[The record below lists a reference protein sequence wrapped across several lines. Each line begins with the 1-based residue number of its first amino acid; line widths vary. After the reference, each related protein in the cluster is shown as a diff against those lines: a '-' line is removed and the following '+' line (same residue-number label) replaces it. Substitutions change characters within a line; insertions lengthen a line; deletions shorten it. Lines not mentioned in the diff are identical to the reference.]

1 MNEDRRNPH
10 WTRRWVLP
18 ASIAAH
24 ALAVALL
31 IFGLPISLPHPQED
45 QAISVDLVPPPKP
58 PEKPKTPPAAP
69 VEKPAPEKPDKPK
82 TGTQPPPESSAAQ
95 RSPIPTLRPV
105 FQFGEKD
112 SGPRKSLE
120 GDSPEDT
127 AKASTLHDDPDKKA
141 AAETHVLTATNAGNA
156 DKRSVVPEKSSKAA
170 KPGKMQDRIEL
181 QEAKKLFSRS
191 ATDDPRATMAMRN
204 MPRDERGGWLCVTE
218 LREQLLNA
226 SPPYFPDMLPAYRLT
241 EGTVMDVQRAAFRIA
256 GQWYDLSY
264 RCEVDKDATRVQSF
278 AFHVGEPIPPG
289 DWARRG
295 LPTQ

>member
-1 MNEDRRNPH
+1 MNEASQDPH
-10 WTRRWVLP
+10 WTRRWALP
-18 ASIAAH
+18 ASVAAH
-24 ALAVALL
+24 SLAVALL

-58 PEKPKTPPAAP
+58 PEKPKAQAAAP
-69 VEKPAPEKPDKPK
+69 AEKPAPEKPDKTK
-82 TGTQPPPESSAAQ
+82 AVTPPSPESAAAQ

-112 SGPRKSLE
+112 SGPRKSPD

-127 AKASTLHDDPDKKA
+127 AKASTMRDDPDKKA
-141 AAETHVLTATNAGNA
+141 PAETHILTAANAGNA
-156 DKRSVVPEKSSKAA
+156 DKRSAAPEKSPKAA
-170 KPGKMQDRIEL
+170 KPDKAQDRVEL

-191 ATDDPRATMAMRN
+191 ATDDPRAMTAMRD
-204 MPRDERGGWLCVTE
+204 MPRGERGGWLCVTE

-226 SPPYFPDMLPAYRLT
+226 SPPYFPDMLPAYRLPD
-241 EGTVMDVQRAAFRIA
+241 GTVMDIQRAAFRID

-264 RCEVDKDATRVQSF
+264 RCEVDKEATRVRSF
-278 AFHVGEPIPPG
+278 AFHVGGLIPP
-289 DWARRG
+289 DEWARRG

>member
-1 MNEDRRNPH
+1 MSEDRQDPH
-10 WTRRWVLP
+10 WTRRWALP
-18 ASIAAH
+18 ASVVVHSLVI
-24 ALAVALL
+24 ALL

-58 PEKPKTPPAAP
+58 PEKPKAP
-69 VEKPAPEKPDKPK
+69 
-82 TGTQPPPESSAAQ
+82 PPPEEKPTPEKEKKAETPPPAENNPA
-95 RSPIPTLRPV
+95 RPAPIPTLRPV
-105 FQFGEKD
+105 FQFGDKD
-112 SGPRKSLE
+112 AGPRKSLE
-120 GDSPEDT
+120 GDGAEDA
-127 AKASTLHDDPDKKA
+127 AKASATHDDPDKEA
-141 AAETHVLTATNAGNA
+141 PAETQALAAPRGSKA
-156 DKRSVVPEKSSKAA
+156 DTQPAAPKKPSKAA
-170 KPGKMQDRIEL
+170 KPGETQDRVEL
-181 QEAKKLFSRS
+181 QEAKTLFSRS
-191 ATDDPRATMAMRN
+191 ATDDPRATTAMRN

-226 SPPYFPDMLPAYRLT
+226 SPPYLPDLLPAYRLT